1 MQLHRLTAETD
12 IANVAPAKARNS
24 KTRTRGTMS
33 LQRANEFISTATSSP
48 EIMARI
54 ADAITGKS
62 PTEAAQ
68 AVSDLGRLNGFEFT
82 ADDAIQARQAV
93 LQSQRLSEDDLDGV
107 AGGTGIQNQFG
118 AKPTGGGFVS
128 PDVLG
133 ALPSNETK
141 PVFPGT
147 GSISDVAAG
156 W

>member
-1 MQLHRLTAETD
+1 
-12 IANVAPAKARNS
+12 
-24 KTRTRGTMS
+24 MS
-33 LQRANEFISTATSSP
+33 LQSANEFISVATSSP
-48 EIMARI
+48 EIMAKV

-107 AGGTGIQNQFG
+107 AGGTGTQNQFG
-118 AKPTGGGFVS
+118 AKPVGGGFVS

-141 PVFPGT
+141 PVLSGT
-147 GSISDVAAG
+147 GTMADVAAG